1 MNTRQYLCH
10 VLIMLAVLSPLKIT
24 LVGLLSLTAMQ
35 AQTLTT
41 GIGWINHAL
50 LAGAALYALV
60 CAWQWTTSREH
71 NNEGKGLID
80 IMAILNVMILTAI
93 AIFGALLIVLSAD
106 VNVLHASSLVL
117 EFREN
122 ALTFLDNLPGV
133 TPTEN

>member
-35 AQTLTT
+35 AQTLIA
-41 GIGWINHAL
+41 GIGWINHTL
-50 LAGAALYALV
+50 LAGAVLYALV
-60 CAWQWTTSREH
+60 CAWQWITSREH
-71 NNEGKGLID
+71 NNEGKGIID
-80 IMAILNVMILTAI
+80 IMAILNVLILTAI
-93 AIFGALLIVLSAD
+93 TLFGALVILLSAD
-106 VNVLHASSLVL
+106 ANVLHASSLVL

-122 ALTFLDNLPGV
+122 TLTFLDNLLSV

>member
-24 LVGLLSLTAMQ
+24 LIGLLSLTAMQ
-35 AQTLTT
+35 AQTLIT
-41 GIGWINHAL
+41 GIGWINHTL

-60 CAWQWTTSREH
+60 CAWQWLTSREPISK
-71 NNEGKGLID
+71 GKGIID
-80 IMAILNVMILTAI
+80 IMAILNVLTLTAI
-93 AIFGALLIVLSAD
+93 TIFGALLVLLSAD

-117 EFREN
+117 EFRDN
-122 ALTFLDNLPGV
+122 TLTFLDHLPGD